1 MKINRSVE
9 QGVYVML
16 MLALQKGHTP
26 IKSQVLSTRLEVSDS
41 YLKKILRKLVVAGLV
56 NSSARKDGG
65 FTIGCDIA
73 AVSLL
78 DVCSAVDVTDQL
90 IMPELNLANRV
101 FPGDKVHI
109 AESQKNV
116 NHAFLEAQMAFNAKL
131 AQVKLS
137 ALLEHDSFQYGV
149 VDWTTLV

>member
-26 IKSQVLSTRLEVSDS
+26 IKSQVLSARLEVSDS

-56 NSSARKDGG
+56 NSSASKDGG
-65 FTIGCDIA
+65 FTIGCDVA
-73 AVSLL
+73 VVSLL
-78 DVCSAVDVTDQL
+78 DVCSAVDATDQL

-101 FPGDKVHI
+101 FTGDKAHI
-109 AESQKNV
+109 AQSQKLV
-116 NHAFLEAQMAFNAKL
+116 NHAFSEAQLAFNAKL

-137 ALLEHDSFQYGV
+137 SLLEQGSFQYGV
-149 VDWTTLV
+149 VDWAMLV

>member
-1 MKINRSVE
+1 
-9 QGVYVML
+9 

-41 YLKKILRKLVVAGLV
+41 YLKKILRKLVVAELV
-56 NSSARKDGG
+56 NSSASKDGG
-65 FTIGCDIA
+65 FTLGCDIT

-78 DVCSAVDVTDQL
+78 DVCTAVDATDQL

-101 FPGDKVHI
+101 FPGDEVHI
-109 AESQKNV
+109 AQSQEIV
-116 NHAFLEAQMAFNAKL
+116 NHAFSDAQSAFNTEL

-137 ALLEHDSFQYGV
+137 SLLERSSFQHGV
-149 VDWTTLV
+149 VDWATLI